1 MNSTTRQIALHIAG
15 CILFLSLPFL
25 FSPDRQQGFF
35 SVIKNPGYFNDL
47 FRYGLLIVFFYL
59 NYYFLIPRV
68 YFSKKYFLYFLLILL
83 CFFIIHSLPQMLSVH
98 NQPFAPRPDNLMPD
112 RFMPPP
118 QNKPMMRKPQG
129 EWFSLRQN
137 IFLFLAIF
145 FFSLVLRI
153 SYRWRE
159 VEKEKSDRELSYLK
173 AQINPHFLF
182 NTLNSIYALAINKSD
197 ETATAIVKLSGMMR
211 YVLSDAAQEYVSLGK
226 EINYLQDYIELQELR
241 FGKAIHLDFFV
252 EGDFAGKKIAPLL
265 LIAFVENAFKYGV
278 NAEEDT
284 QIHISIIVKNEILTM
299 KVYNHKV
306 KTNVIDID
314 KHGVGIENT
323 KNRLRLLY
331 PAKHT
336 LEIKNTA
343 KDFDVLLTLNLQ

>member
-1 MNSTTRQIALHIAG
+1 MDSKTRQIALHVAG

-25 FSPDRQQGFF
+25 FSPDREQGFF
-35 SVIKNPGYFNDL
+35 SLIRNPGYFNDL
-47 FRYGLLIVFFYL
+47 FRYVLLIVFFYF
-59 NYYFLIPRV
+59 NYYFLIPRF
-68 YFSKKYFLYFLLILL
+68 YFPKKYFLYFLLILT
-83 CFFIIHSLPQMLSVH
+83 CFFVIHSLPQLLAFH
-98 NQPFAPRPDNLMPD
+98 NEPFTPRPDHLMPE
-112 RFMPPP
+112 RPIPPP
-118 QNKPMMRKPQG
+118 NRPMMRKPQG
-129 EWFSLRQN
+129 EWFNLRQN

-153 SYRWRE
+153 SNRWRE
-159 VEKEKSDRELSYLK
+159 SEKEKLDRELSYLK

-182 NTLNSIYALAINKSD
+182 NTLNSIYSLAINKSD

-211 YVLSDAAQEYVSLGK
+211 YVLSDATQEYVSLVK

-241 FGKAIHLDFFV
+241 FGNAMHLDFFV

-284 QIHISIIVKNEILTM
+284 HIYISVLVKDYILTM

-306 KTNVIDID
+306 KTNVMD
-314 KHGVGIENT
+314 KDQHGVGIENT

-331 PAKHT
+331 PSKHT